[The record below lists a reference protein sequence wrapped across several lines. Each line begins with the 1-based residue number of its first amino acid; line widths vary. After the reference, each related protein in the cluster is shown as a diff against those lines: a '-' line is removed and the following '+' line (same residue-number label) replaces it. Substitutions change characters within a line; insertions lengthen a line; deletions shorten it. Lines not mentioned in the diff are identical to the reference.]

1 MCLLV
6 PAPWQNQGWVFS
18 VEGAAL
24 QASRENEE
32 LMQQQESRSSSSTQ
46 PQEALVESLFAQM
59 TLTEKIGQMAQVEK
73 NSLTPQDVTD
83 YLLGSVLS
91 GGGGNPPSNDP
102 ASWARM
108 VRQFQEAALRTRL
121 AIPLL
126 YGVDAVHGH
135 NNLRGSTIFP
145 HNIGLGAAGDPNL
158 VTRIAQ
164 VTARELLATNVHWNF
179 APAVSVPQDI
189 RWGRTYEGFS
199 EDPALVARLGAA
211 YVRGLHGSHS
221 TTQRPVLASVKHFV
235 GDGGT
240 SWGSTQRY
248 AWIPEIWQSNDATR
262 WQLDQGDT
270 RVDEPT
276 LRSLHLSPYVAA
288 IAAGAR
294 NIMVSYNSWNGVKL
308 HRHRYLL
315 TDLLKGELGFDGF
328 LVSDWMALVQLD
340 PDPLQALALALNAG
354 LDMVMIPFDYRAFI
368 TQVTHAVEM
377 GLVPMARIDDAVRRI
392 LRVKWELG
400 LFTQPFGDETLLSTV
415 GSAAHRQVAREAV
428 RKSLVLLKNEGGVL
442 PLAPTVPH
450 ILVAG
455 GAADDLGVQCGGWTI
470 EWQGGRGSI
479 TTGTTLLAALRQ
491 EAPNGSLIDY
501 QPEGQFAEGVHAPV
515 ALVVLGEAPYAEG
528 EGDRADLSLS
538 TDDIALVE
546 RVRGH
551 CERLVVLLYSGRPLL
566 IDPILPLCDALVAA
580 WLPGTEGA
588 GVVDLLFGAAPFT
601 GTLPYTWPQG
611 AEPNPLFPRGYGLT

>member
-1 MCLLV
+1 
-6 PAPWQNQGWVFS
+6 
-18 VEGAAL
+18 
-24 QASRENEE
+24 
-32 LMQQQESRSSSSTQ
+32 MQQQESASSSSTQ
-46 PQEALVESLFAQM
+46 PQAELVESLIARM
-59 TLTEKIGQMAQVEK
+59 TLAEKIGQMAQVEK

-83 YLLGSVLS
+83 HLLGSVLS

-102 ASWARM
+102 ASWAQM

-145 HNIGLGAAGDPNL
+145 HNIGLGATADPDL

-199 EDPALVARLGAA
+199 EDPALVAQLGAA
-211 YVRGLHGSHS
+211 YVRGLHGTG
-221 TTQRPVLASVKHFV
+221 TTQCPVLASVKHFV

-248 AWIPEIWQSNDATR
+248 AWIPEIWQSKDATR

-270 RVDEPT
+270 RVDEAT
-276 LRSLHLSPYVAA
+276 LRTLHLSPYIAT

-315 TDLLKGELGFDGF
+315 TDVLKGELGFDGF
-328 LVSDWMALVQLD
+328 LVSDWMAFMQLD
-340 PDPLQALALALNAG
+340 PDPMQALALAINAG

-368 TQVTHAVEM
+368 TQVTHAVET

-400 LFTQPFGDETLLSTV
+400 LFTQPFGDETLLATV
-415 GSAAHRQVAREAV
+415 GSAVHRQVAREAV
-428 RKSLVLLKNEGGVL
+428 RKSLVLLKNEGRAL
-442 PLAPTVPH
+442 PLASTIPH

-470 EWQGGRGSI
+470 EWQGGHGPI

-491 EAPNGSLIDY
+491 EVPSSTLIDY
-501 QPEGQFAEGVHAPV
+501 QPEGQFAEGVYAPA
-515 ALVVLGEAPYAEG
+515 ALLVLGEAPYAEG
-528 EGDRADLSLS
+528 EGDRADMSLS
-538 TDDIALVE
+538 ADDIALVE
-546 RVRGH
+546 RVRRH
-551 CERLVVLLYSGRPLL
+551 CERLVVLLYTGRPLL
-566 IDPILPLCDALVAA
+566 INPILPLCDALVAA

-588 GVVDLLFGAAPFT
+588 GVVDLLFGVAPFT
-601 GTLPYTWPQG
+601 GTLPYTWPRDINQIPRLQ
-611 AEPNPLFPRGYGLT
+611 AEQNPLFPRGYGLA

>member
-1 MCLLV
+1 
-6 PAPWQNQGWVFS
+6 
-18 VEGAAL
+18 
-24 QASRENEE
+24 
-32 LMQQQESRSSSSTQ
+32 MQQQESASSSSTQ
-46 PQEALVESLFAQM
+46 PQAELVESLIARM
-59 TLTEKIGQMAQVEK
+59 TLAEKIGQMAQVEK

-83 YLLGSVLS
+83 HLLGSVLS

-102 ASWARM
+102 ASWAQM

-145 HNIGLGAAGDPNL
+145 HNIGLGATADPDL

-199 EDPALVARLGAA
+199 EDPALVAQLGAA
-211 YVRGLHGSHS
+211 YVRGLHGTG
-221 TTQRPVLASVKHFV
+221 TTQCPVLASVKHFV

-248 AWIPEIWQSNDATR
+248 AWIPEIWQSKDATR

-270 RVDEPT
+270 RVDEAT
-276 LRSLHLSPYVAA
+276 LRTLHLSPYIAT

-315 TDLLKGELGFDGF
+315 TDVLKGELGFDGF
-328 LVSDWMALVQLD
+328 LVSDWMAFMQLD
-340 PDPLQALALALNAG
+340 PDPMQALALAINAG

-368 TQVTHAVEM
+368 TQVTHAVET

-400 LFTQPFGDETLLSTV
+400 LFTQPFGDETLLATV
-415 GSAAHRQVAREAV
+415 GSAVHRQVAREAV
-428 RKSLVLLKNEGGVL
+428 RKSLVLLKNEGRAL
-442 PLAPTVPH
+442 PLASTTPH

-470 EWQGGRGSI
+470 EWQGGHGPI

-491 EAPNGSLIDY
+491 EVPSSTLIDY
-501 QPEGQFAEGVHAPV
+501 QPEGQFAEGVYAPA
-515 ALVVLGEAPYAEG
+515 ALLVLGEAPYAEG
-528 EGDRADLSLS
+528 EGDRADMSLS
-538 TDDIALVE
+538 ADDIALVE
-546 RVRGH
+546 RVRRH
-551 CERLVVLLYSGRPLL
+551 CERLIVLLYTGRPLL
-566 IDPILPLCDALVAA
+566 INPIMPLCDALVAA

-588 GVVDLLFGAAPFT
+588 GVVDLLFGVAPFT
-601 GTLPYTWPQG
+601 GTLPYTWPRDINQIPRLQ
-611 AEPNPLFPRGYGLT
+611 AEQNPLFPRGYGLA

>member
-1 MCLLV
+1 
-6 PAPWQNQGWVFS
+6 
-18 VEGAAL
+18 
-24 QASRENEE
+24 
-32 LMQQQESRSSSSTQ
+32 MQQPESESSSSTQ
-46 PQEALVESLFAQM
+46 PQEELVESLIARM
-59 TLTEKIGQMAQVEK
+59 TLAEKIGQMAQVEK

-102 ASWARM
+102 ASWAQM

-145 HNIGLGAAGDPNL
+145 HNIGLGAAADPDL

-199 EDPALVARLGAA
+199 EDPALVAELGAA
-211 YVRGLHGSHS
+211 YVHGLHG
-221 TTQRPVLASVKHFV
+221 TGTPQRPILASVKHFV

-248 AWIPEIWQSNDATR
+248 AWIPEIWQSKDVTR

-270 RVDEPT
+270 RVDEAT
-276 LRSLHLSPYVAA
+276 LRTLHLSPYVAA

-315 TDLLKGELGFDGF
+315 TDVLKGELRFDGF
-328 LVSDWMALVQLD
+328 LVSDWMAFMQLD
-340 PDPLQALALALNAG
+340 PDPMQALALAINAG

-368 TQVTHAVEM
+368 THVTHAVET
-377 GLVPMARIDDAVRRI
+377 GLVPIARIDDAVRRI

-400 LFTQPFGDETLLSTV
+400 LFTQPFGDEALQATV
-415 GSAAHRQVAREAV
+415 GSEAHRQVAREAV
-428 RKSLVLLKNEGGVL
+428 RKSLVLLKNEGGTL
-442 PLAPTVPH
+442 PIASTIPH

-470 EWQGGRGSI
+470 EWQGGHGSI

-491 EAPNGSLIDY
+491 DAPERTRIDY
-501 QPEGQFAEGVHAPV
+501 QPEGQFAEDVYAPV

-538 TDDIALVE
+538 VDDIALVE
-546 RVRGH
+546 RVRRH
-551 CERLVVLLYSGRPLL
+551 CERLVVLLYTGRPVL
-566 IDPILPLCDALVAA
+566 INPILPLCDALVAA

-588 GVVDLLFGAAPFT
+588 GVVDLLFGVAPFT
-601 GTLPYTWPQG
+601 GTLPYTWPRDMDQIPQLR
-611 AEPNPLFPRGYGLT
+611 AEQHPLFPRGYGLS